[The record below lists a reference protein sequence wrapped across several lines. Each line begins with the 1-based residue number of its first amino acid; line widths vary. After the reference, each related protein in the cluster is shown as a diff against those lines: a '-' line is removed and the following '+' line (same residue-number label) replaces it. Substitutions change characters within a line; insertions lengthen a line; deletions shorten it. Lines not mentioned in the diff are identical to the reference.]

1 MRRNNFLAFL
11 NKAKNEGR
19 DFLFEYESK
28 SILKEYGIPTTKFYL
43 VKNEQEIEK
52 IINELNFPCVAKI
65 TSPKAIHK
73 SEIGGVILGINGKDE
88 LIKAYKKLTDIAQEK
103 SIPLEG
109 ILIEEQSEPGIEAI
123 IGVIK
128 DPVFGHV
135 IMFGTGGIYTE
146 AFKDV
151 SFKVLP
157 VNKKDLFELID
168 ETKLGL
174 ILKNSRG
181 KKYDLNILI
190 ENLEKVVSL
199 VEENPEIIEM
209 DLNPVFIYESNIKVV
224 DARIR
229 FQVI

>member
-1 MRRNNFLAFL
+1 MRRNNFLALL

-19 DFLFEYESK
+19 DFLFEYEAK

-43 VKNEQEIEK
+43 AKSEQEIDK

-65 TSPKAIHK
+65 TSTKVIHK
-73 SEIGGVILGINGKDE
+73 SEIGGVIIGINGKDE
-88 LIKAYKKLTDIAQEK
+88 LIKAYKKLAYIAQQNN
-103 SIPLEG
+103 IPLEG
-109 ILIEEQSEPGIEAI
+109 VIIEEQAEQGIEAI

-128 DPVFGHV
+128 DPIFGHV

-146 AFKDV
+146 AFRDV

-157 VNKKDLFELID
+157 VNKKDLFDLVN

-181 KKYDLNILI
+181 KKYDLNILV

-199 VEENPEIIEM
+199 IEENPEIIEM
-209 DLNPVFIYESNIKVV
+209 DLNPVLIYESNIKVV
-224 DARIR
+224 DARMR
-229 FQVI
+229 FHVI